1 MSDIRGTYPERL
13 DQLDL
18 TTLEE
23 RRIRG
28 DAIETYKYL
37 HQIRDIDSS
46 ALFTLVEPERSMT
59 RQQQSFMPLTVP
71 RARLDVRKYSFSVR
85 SAKLWNEIPSET
97 REASSLNIFK
107 NMYDRN
113 QHTTSSQLTV
123 SSFD

>member
-1 MSDIRGTYPERL
+1 M
-13 DQLDL
+13 DL

-37 HQIRDIDSS
+37 HKIWDIDSS
-46 ALFTLVEPERSMT
+46 VLFTLVDPERPLT

-71 RARLDVRKYSFSVR
+71 RARLDIREYTFSVR
-85 SAKLWNEIPSET
+85 SAKLWNEIPSEI

-107 NMYDRN
+107 NMYDRSD
-113 QHTTSSQLTV
+113 HITSSQFNDSL
-123 SSFD
+123 SN

>member
-37 HQIRDIDSS
+37 HQIWDIDSS

>member
-13 DQLDL
+13 VQLDL

-37 HQIRDIDSS
+37 RKVWNTDPS
-46 ALFTLVEPERSMT
+46 TLYSLANPERPLT

-71 RARLDVRKYSFSVR
+71 RARLELRRNFFSVR
-85 SAKLWNEIPSET
+85 SAKLWNNLPSEI
-97 REASSLNIFK
+97 REASSVNIFK

-113 QHTTSSQLTV
+113 TNS
-123 SSFD
+123 